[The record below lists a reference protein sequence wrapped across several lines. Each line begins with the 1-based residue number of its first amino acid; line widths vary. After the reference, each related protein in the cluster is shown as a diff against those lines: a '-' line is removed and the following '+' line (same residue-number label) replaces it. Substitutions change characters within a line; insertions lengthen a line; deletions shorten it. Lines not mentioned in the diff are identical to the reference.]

1 MPVWDELF
9 KNEKYRRG
17 GTIPEVFDLAY
28 LIKKEFKG
36 KNLRV
41 WDVGCGAGRHTVF
54 FARNGFDIHATDIS
68 PNGISL
74 TKEWLKKEGCEAKI
88 KLANVLENPWKDTKF
103 HGILS
108 WNVLQHMT
116 VKEFSENLT
125 FLKNSLLPNGLILLS
140 LISTKAQDCGMGEMV
155 EKNSFR
161 HTEGIEKGVIHH
173 YFEKEELKSFFKG
186 WKFKIF
192 MEVIQDMDAA
202 VFNRISFPFRNG
214 HLIVCVQKPE

>member
-9 KNEKYRRG
+9 KNEKFRRG
-17 GTIPEVFDLAY
+17 GTVPEVFDLAF
-28 LIKKEFKG
+28 LMKSEFSE

-54 FARNGFDIHATDIS
+54 FARNGFDTYATDIS
-68 PNGISL
+68 ENGINL
-74 TKEWLKKEGCEAKI
+74 TNEWLRKEGCNAKL
-88 KLANVLENPWKDTKF
+88 KLAEVINNPWNDVKF

-108 WNVLQHMT
+108 WNVLQHMNIE
-116 VKEFSENLT
+116 EFSKNIEI
-125 FLKNSLLPNGLILLS
+125 LKDYLLPKGFILLS

-155 EKNSFR
+155 EKNSYR

-173 YFEKEELKSFFKG
+173 YFEKDELKSFFKG

-192 MEVIQDMDAA
+192 IEVIQDMEVA
-202 VFNRISFPFRNG
+202 VFKRMSFPFRNG
-214 HLIVCVQKPE
+214 HFIVCAQK